1 MVNLAASLGHGPY
14 ALGYQTA
21 FDSGK
26 SALTKHNLALNYNAG
41 DMILHATSSDFK
53 VTLPRCCY
61 CVFTC
66 KISVIRRRYL
76 PKEQLPAGD
85 WSDMQQR
92 HRRSLKLCYRL
103 QVRAGQGREPQGQG
117 GHQQSGETID
127 SLASPSTLTRLS
139 LQIGLSYQ
147 QKLREG
153 IVVTVSTNLDGTK
166 LNQPGHKLGLCL
178 EMSA

>member
-1 MVNLAASLGHGPY
+1 
-14 ALGYQTA
+14 
-21 FDSGK
+21 
-26 SALTKHNLALNYNAG
+26 
-41 DMILHATSSDFK
+41 
-53 VTLPRCCY
+53 
-61 CVFTC
+61 
-66 KISVIRRRYL
+66 
-76 PKEQLPAGD
+76 
-85 WSDMQQR
+85 MQQR
-92 HRRSLKLCYRL
+92 YRRSLKLCYRL

-127 SLASPSTLTRLS
+127 MRASPSTLTRLT

>member
-1 MVNLAASLGHGPY
+1 
-14 ALGYQTA
+14 
-21 FDSGK
+21 
-26 SALTKHNLALNYNAG
+26 
-41 DMILHATSSDFK
+41 
-53 VTLPRCCY
+53 
-61 CVFTC
+61 
-66 KISVIRRRYL
+66 
-76 PKEQLPAGD
+76 
-85 WSDMQQR
+85 MQQR
-92 HRRSLKLCYRL
+92 YRRSLKLCYRL
-103 QVRAGQGREPQGQG
+103 QVRAGQGREPPGQG

-127 SLASPSTLTRLS
+127 MLASPSTLTRLT